1 MLRRTVAAVQPTR
14 TTVKLRFA
22 TPSGRPSY
30 KRGQEADND
39 QKRTT
44 VAADGLCQ

>member
-1 MLRRTVAAVQPTR
+1 MLKRLAI
-14 TTVKLRFA
+14 
-22 TPSGRPSY
+22 Y

-39 QKRTT
+39 QKRTA